1 MLFPTRRSDPGLY
14 PHRHGLY
21 FSFFHALNWQVAI
34 GAPTTLFMQQLGA
47 DSFQLGLVVSWTFLL
62 TPVQVIAT
70 AFLPRI
76 GFKRLVLAGWD
87 ARAWCLLVPI
97 GLALLAPTERVPWM
111 IYAMTL
117 ATFCYSV
124 VRAVGTGSMTTWIYQ
139 LVPSDIRGRYWATEQ
154 LMAGTA
160 VVGALLCYAGL
171 FAVLPV
177 YRAFLVQ
184 YVVAFAAAWLAS
196 RHLHALPDVER
207 PKIMNLEKIVTD
219 TPRWITEPG
228 LFRTYLWMSVPL
240 FVLITPIA
248 PFVTFYLRGATG
260 LGNSSILMLTMLTY
274 FGLMAANLVMRS
286 RMDEIGAKPFF
297 RLSYI
302 VHAAIAAGWVLFL
315 VTDGRWL
322 ILLPVLFFL
331 QGVASGCW
339 ISANLNYLAK
349 ILPESNRALPVSI
362 HGAVITFLGGC
373 SPVLWGLFL
382 KGGTDGT
389 TLSVPVFIAFFT
401 SLLVGCFVL
410 LALLDSLP
418 EKAGRADPLINGTW
432 LIRPFR
438 SMANLI
444 NLIEPGSS
452 TKHPP
457 DPPK

>member
-1 MLFPTRRSDPGLY
+1 
-14 PHRHGLY
+14 
-21 FSFFHALNWQVAI
+21 
-34 GAPTTLFMQQLGA
+34 
-47 DSFQLGLVVSWTFLL
+47 
-62 TPVQVIAT
+62 
-70 AFLPRI
+70 
-76 GFKRLVLAGWD
+76 
-87 ARAWCLLVPI
+87 
-97 GLALLAPTERVPWM
+97 
-111 IYAMTL
+111 
-117 ATFCYSV
+117 
-124 VRAVGTGSMTTWIYQ
+124 
-139 LVPSDIRGRYWATEQ
+139 
-154 LMAGTA
+154 
-160 VVGALLCYAGL
+160 
-171 FAVLPV
+171 
-177 YRAFLVQ
+177 
-184 YVVAFAAAWLAS
+184 
-196 RHLHALPDVER
+196 
-207 PKIMNLEKIVTD
+207 MNLEKIVTD

-248 PFVTFYLRGATG
+248 PFVAFHLRGTTE

-297 RLSYI
+297 RLSYLA
-302 VHAAIAAGWVLFL
+302 HAAIAAGWILFL

-339 ISANLNYLAK
+339 TSANLNYLAK
-349 ILPESNRALPVSI
+349 ILPESDRALPVSI

-410 LALLDSLP
+410 LALLNSLP

-444 NLIEPGSS
+444 NLIEPGSG
-452 TKHPP
+452 TKQPP
-457 DPPK
+457 EPPK